1 MTSNSVP
8 INLWVLA
15 ASVLVS
21 TLVGFKLGQKQ
32 ALVEAT
38 QAHTQQQQQQ
48 QDHKSEDK
56 KEDNDDEE
64 DDDARADGELGSLL
78 SHWEWTGQAKIAVQV
93 SSEEDLLLLQASA
106 QSLNLVARVIQDAGR
121 TQIASGSRTV
131 LGIGPGP
138 VDLINQVTG
147 HLKLL

>member
-48 QDHKSEDK
+48 QQQDHKPEDK
-56 KEDNDDEE
+56 KEEDNDDEE
-64 DDDARADGELGSLL
+64 DDDARADGDLGSVTT
-78 SHWEWTGQAKIAVQV
+78 TGPCK
-93 SSEEDLLLLQASA
+93 L
-106 QSLNLVARVIQDAGR
+106 
-121 TQIASGSRTV
+121 ASGSP
-131 LGIGPGP
+131 PGGTRKS
-138 VDLINQVTG
+138 Q
-147 HLKLL
+147 